1 MMPVSVQDLISPSQ
15 PERSVAMPE
24 NPRGAGVLFYD
35 RRTQRVLLVRRD
47 NIPTIP
53 FPGHLD
59 ILGGHTEPGESP
71 EQTVVREIAEE
82 LEDLR
87 RGSPFVLTG
96 HRLFTVYTDA
106 RGVTDSVFCKEADF
120 TLADVRLKEGQELVW
135 VTEAEVRATPL
146 AFGYNAILE
155 EFFPALRAGRV

>member
-1 MMPVSVQDLISPSQ
+1 ML
-15 PERSVAMPE
+15 E
-24 NPRGAGVLFYD
+24 NLRGAGVLFYD
-35 RRTQRVLLVRRD
+35 KHTQRVLLVRRD
-47 NIPTIP
+47 NTPTIP
-53 FPGHLD
+53 FPDFLD
-59 ILGGHTEPGESP
+59 ILGGHTEEGETP
-71 EQTVVREIAEE
+71 EETVVREIAEE

-87 RGSPFVLTG
+87 SGRPFVLTG